1 LRPRTRLIVIAIVLI
16 GAITAFGSPPVAG
29 HEHVILGTYELIVG
43 WTTEPAIVGALN
55 GLDLG
60 IVHHLSN
67 GTNESVLGAETTLTA
82 TLRTGSASVVKAL
95 APQFGRP
102 GWYAFDVIPTREGA
116 YSVRLLGTLNTTAV
130 DVSVNL
136 DLVGPRSDIEFPI
149 ADPTPSQLQDQIT
162 ALARENAALRAQI
175 GTALGVAYA
184 GIALGIAG
192 IAVGILQGR
201 RKRTTP

>member
-1 LRPRTRLIVIAIVLI
+1 MDHRARDRGLPERPRPRDRA
-16 GAITAFGSPPVAG
+16 PPHEWVPGVAG
-29 HEHVILGTYELIVG
+29 
-43 WTTEPAIVGALN
+43 N
-55 GLDLG
+55 
-60 IVHHLSN
+60 
-67 GTNESVLGAETTLTA
+67 LTA
-82 TLRTGSASVVKAL
+82 TLRTGPSSVVKAL
-95 APQFGRP
+95 EPQFGRT

-149 ADPTPSQLQDQIT
+149 ADPTPAQLQDQIT

-192 IAVGILQGR
+192 IAVGIVL
-201 RKRTTP
+201 